1 MFVALCFTPFFVS
14 AQPLNFNAM
23 VKKCAKDIDPMTFQ
37 AIARTESGFNPYAIG
52 VVGGFGNFF
61 CRLLGK
67 VSLHGQCQP
76 ENHQEAVNA
85 VKMLRQQGRN
95 FSMGI
100 VQVNV
105 KNMHPY
111 GLTDDTIFDVCENLR
126 VGGAILK
133 DCFSRASGDEQ
144 QRLQQA
150 LSCYYSGNF
159 RRGFASHDNYVARVV
174 NNAKL
179 NTPNQTIRPPKIAA
193 KPVMIKTSTTIPAID
208 TTRPVKAVGI
218 VKTPV
223 KKRNRQAESISNV
236 GKTGNLNTKKQ
247 SWDIFGE
254 F

>member
-1 MFVALCFTPFFVS
+1 MIKILFTALSFTPFFVF
-14 AQPLNFNAM
+14 AEPLNFNAM

-37 AIARTESGFNPYAIG
+37 AIARTESSFNPYAIG
-52 VVGGFGNFF
+52 VVDGALK
-61 CRLLGK
+61 R
-67 VSLHGQCQP
+67 QP
-76 ENHQEAVNA
+76 ENKAEAVNA
-85 VKMLRQQGRN
+85 VKRLRQQGYN

-100 VQVNV
+100 VQVNL
-105 KNMHPY
+105 KNMRPY
-111 GLTDDTIFDVCENLR
+111 GLTDETIFDVCENLR

-133 DCFSRASGDEQ
+133 DCFNRAKGDSQ

-174 NNAKL
+174 NNARL
-179 NTPNQTIRPPKIAA
+179 NNPNQMIRPPKIAA
-193 KPVMIKTSTTIPAID
+193 KPVMMKTSTTIPAID

-223 KKRNRQAESISNV
+223 KKAKKTNTPFRQPETGGISNA
-236 GKTGNLNTKKQ
+236 GESKQKKQ

>member
-1 MFVALCFTPFFVS
+1 
-14 AQPLNFNAM
+14 
-23 VKKCAKDIDPMTFQ
+23 
-37 AIARTESGFNPYAIG
+37 
-52 VVGGFGNFF
+52 
-61 CRLLGK
+61 
-67 VSLHGQCQP
+67 
-76 ENHQEAVNA
+76 
-85 VKMLRQQGRN
+85 
-95 FSMGI
+95 MGI

-105 KNMHPY
+105 KNMRPY

-179 NTPNQTIRPPKIAA
+179 NTPNQTIRPPKVAA
-193 KPVMIKTSTTIPAID
+193 NTGFIKVSTTVPAID
-208 TTRPVKAVGI
+208 TSRPVANVS

-223 KKRNRQAESISNV
+223 KKRNRQAESISHT
-236 GKTGNLNTKKQ
+236 GGISHAGDIAHIDKTGNLKTKKQ

>member
-1 MFVALCFTPFFVS
+1 MKKIMFAALCLTPFFVS

-23 VKKCAKDIDPMTFQ
+23 AKKCAKDIDPMTFQ
-37 AIARTESGFNPYAIG
+37 AIARTESSFNPYAIG
-52 VVGGFGNFF
+52 VVNGVL
-61 CRLLGK
+61 RR
-67 VSLHGQCQP
+67 QP
-76 ENHQEAVNA
+76 ENKAEALAA
-85 VKMLRQQGRN
+85 VQQLRQQGRN

-105 KNMHPY
+105 KNMRPY

-223 KKRNRQAESISNV
+223 KKAKKTNPPFRQPETFPKQGGISNA
-236 GKTGNLNTKKQ
+236 GESKQKKQ